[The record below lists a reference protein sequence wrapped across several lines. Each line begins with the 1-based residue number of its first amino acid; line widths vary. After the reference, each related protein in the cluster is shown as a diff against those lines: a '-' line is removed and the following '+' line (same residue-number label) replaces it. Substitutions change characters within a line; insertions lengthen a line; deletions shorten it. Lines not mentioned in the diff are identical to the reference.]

1 MSNRYAQELR
11 DSRRHA
17 LGEGAYRLA
26 EKVLR
31 APFESQ
37 KKKGLLD
44 ERSKEFDDVVS
55 DFMSTRAPLMIKQLD
70 AGIDDDGF
78 ERYVGSLASYY
89 FIKLYEKTTEGHLR
103 DAMRQVLRRDKKRF
117 ERQTRDGQCWK
128 HREAPDKDTKYGVA
142 YLAKAVVKCP
152 LDYKPADPYT
162 EGSRVQYGKRGQMGN
177 LLAVALKAAEGWTR
191 LTILVRVVETKLP
204 AELNFHPNRMQGSDV
219 LEYDKYVPESQ
230 YGGFEDSAL
239 SSGSESPEY
248 VERLIAEA
256 SEKKNDPEWLRN
268 ALCYIDT
275 HLDVDLSEY
284 GMQFEEMMTW

>member
-37 KKKGLLD
+37 KKKGLP
-44 ERSKEFDDVVS
+44 EGCPGEFDEVTL
-55 DFMSTRAPLMIKQLD
+55 DFISTRASLMIKQLD

-78 ERYVGSLASYY
+78 ERYVAALASRY
-89 FIKLYEKTTEGHLR
+89 FIKWYEKSMEGHLR
-103 DAMRQVLRRDKKRF
+103 DAMRQVLRRDKERF

-128 HREAPDKDTKYGVA
+128 HREAPDKDTKYDVA

-230 YGGFEDSAL
+230 YGRFEDI
-239 SSGSESPEY
+239 EMPEDT
-248 VERLIAEA
+248 ERLIAEA
-256 SEKKNDPEWLRN
+256 AEKKNDPEWVRN
-268 ALCYIDT
+268 ALCSIGMDS
-275 HLDVDLSEY
+275 DGDLSEY
-284 GMQFEEMMTW
+284 GMQFEETMTW